1 MFPVAR
7 NITVSQPSF
16 GVSTHLYHDERLS
29 RDHLVEIAA
38 HGFEAIELFANRPH
52 FDSTDGPAIDE
63 IQESLRDTGL
73 HVHSVHAPIADAL
86 TGGRWTKPL
95 SLAAGEPARREQA
108 VLEIG
113 NALRVAG
120 RLGAKY
126 LIVHV
131 GVPTSEETSGDENR
145 LDSAIR
151 SLEAL
156 QEAAQP
162 LGVRLALELIPNALS
177 GPEALVALLE
187 EGAELGDA
195 GICFDFGHAFLMG
208 DLVDAIETTSGHV
221 VTTHVHDNMG
231 RGDEHLMPFDG
242 RIDWDAA
249 LMGMQ
254 KIGYEG
260 AFVFEPAGS
269 ATPRAVLE
277 RAQQAR
283 RKLERLLTT

>member
-1 MFPVAR
+1 
-7 NITVSQPSF
+7 VSQPSF

-52 FDSTDGPAIDE
+52 FDATEPDAVDQLE
-63 IQESLRDTGL
+63 ESLRDTGL
-73 HVHSVHAPIADAL
+73 RLHSVHAPIAESL
-86 TGGRWTKPL
+86 NSGRWTNPL
-95 SLAAGEPARREQA
+95 SLASAEPSHRERA
-108 VLEIG
+108 LVEAG

-120 RLGAKY
+120 RLGAAY
-126 LIVHV
+126 LVVHV
-131 GVPTSEETSGDENR
+131 GVPTSQERSADDNR
-145 LDSAIR
+145 LAGAVL

-156 QEAAQP
+156 QEIARP

-177 GPEALVALLE
+177 GPEALVTLLE
-187 EGAELGDA
+187 DGAELDDA
-195 GICFDFGHAFLMG
+195 GICFDFGHAYLMG

-221 VTTHVHDNMG
+221 VTTHVHDNTG

-260 AFVFEPAGS
+260 AFVFEPASS
-269 ATPRAVLE
+269 ATPRTVLE
-277 RAQQAR
+277 RAQQVR
-283 RKLERLLTT
+283 RKLERLLLVT

>member
-1 MFPVAR
+1 
-7 NITVSQPSF
+7 VSQPSF
-16 GVSTHLYHDERLS
+16 AVSTHLYHDERLS

-52 FDSTDGPAIDE
+52 FDTTDARGIDE
-63 IQESLRDTGL
+63 LQESLRDTGL
-73 HVHSVHAPIADAL
+73 RVHSVHAPVAEAL
-86 TGGRWTKPL
+86 NGGRWTKPL
-95 SLAAGEPARREQA
+95 SIASREPSRREQA
-108 VLEIG
+108 LAETAH
-113 NALRVAG
+113 ALRVAG
-120 RLGAKY
+120 RLGATY
-126 LIVHV
+126 LVVHV
-131 GVPTSEETSGDENR
+131 GVPTSQETSDDDNR
-145 LDSAIR
+145 LDEAIR

-156 QEAAQP
+156 QEIARP

-177 GPEALVALLE
+177 GPEALVTLLE
-187 EGAELGDA
+187 DGPELDDA

-221 VTTHVHDNMG
+221 VTTHVHDNTG

-260 AFVFEPAGS
+260 AFVFEPGAS
-269 ATPRAVLE
+269 ASPRTVLE
-277 RAQQAR
+277 RAQQVR
-283 RKLERLLTT
+283 RKLERLLIVT